1 MKMTKRQLKRV
12 IRESILLK
20 ESHAKCVDRIVKMLQ
35 PLNDPYTDWWQI
47 EDKARAVCKR
57 MGVDFG
63 PAFTEALQVFGI
75 DY

>member
-1 MKMTKRQLKRV
+1 MRITKRKLQQIIK
-12 IRESILLK
+12 ETILLT
-20 ESHAKCVDRIVKMLQ
+20 ESHDKCVDKIVKMLQ
-35 PLNDPYTDWWQI
+35 RLPDPYTDWWEI
-47 EDKARAVCKR
+47 EDRARALCRR